1 MEIIVCG
8 SVSYGGLEIIQDL
21 HNLLK
26 TKGFITYNHI
36 SEEGMDYSYIK
47 DFKNHQ
53 DIALK
58 IVTHDIKSI
67 QKTDVVVTVLN
78 GPSYGAA
85 IEMNTAKQSGIPVIS
100 LCENGIPTPFIIYLS
115 DYIVSSRDDL
125 INLLNQI
132 KESRMN

>member
-1 MEIIVCG
+1 MEVIICG
-8 SVSYGGLEIIQDL
+8 SLSYGGLEKIQDL
-21 HNLLK
+21 QNLLII
-26 TKGFITYNHI
+26 KGFNIYNHI
-36 SEEGMDYSYIK
+36 SEENMDYSYIK